1 MTKAYLEII
10 LKITPER
17 RTKRGVAYAQYRQP
31 FLTTI
36 PGAQSK
42 ELLIR
47 DEDVQVL
54 HGFDS
59 RAHSEQYLTSSPF
72 SHDVVGALKPY
83 LAADPEIRIYDAQ

>member
-10 LKITPER
+10 LKITPANR
-17 RTKRGVAYAQYRQP
+17 AKAGAAYAQYRQP

-83 LAADPEIRIYDAQ
+83 LAADPESRIYDAQ